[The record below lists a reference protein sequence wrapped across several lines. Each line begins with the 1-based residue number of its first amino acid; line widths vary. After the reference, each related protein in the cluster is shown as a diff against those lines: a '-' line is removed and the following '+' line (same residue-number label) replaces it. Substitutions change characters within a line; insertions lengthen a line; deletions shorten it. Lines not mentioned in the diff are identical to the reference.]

1 MEELASLAEFVGRY
15 KSEVE
20 FPLRYVAVPAPL
32 YAVRVV
38 VREGLLLH
46 AGVELEH
53 APRVLGRGSLAALH
67 GFVVG
72 CLCVF
77 RLAHLHRRTSAV
89 PAADQLLPT
98 DLADFVTGLDS
109 EQKKIAFRKQK

>member
-1 MEELASLAEFVGRY
+1 MEQLARCAQFILRNESQRQLPF
-15 KSEVE
+15 
-20 FPLRYVAVPAPL
+20 RYVAVPAPPDT
-32 YAVRVV
+32 VRVV
-38 VREGLLLH
+38 VRECLLLH

-53 APRVLGRGSLAALH
+53 AALVLGRGSLAALH

-72 CLCVF
+72 CLRVF

-89 PAADQLLPT
+89 PAADQLLPA

-109 EQKKIAFRKQK
+109 EEKKISGRRQK